1 MLCRSGVQAIVLQGI
16 VGCFPWQ
23 AMVFF
28 TLWLQLT
35 GFNDTTASLLVA
47 TFGAGVAGVRVKPGF
62 LLCMGSCRGWVCRAG
77 WVLLE
82 AATLTEG
89 SRDVLIGVAGGWCLW
104 AVVQCCSRRILP
116 VCPRCTA

>member
-47 TFGAGVAGVRVKPGF
+47 TFGAGVAGVRVNPGF
-62 LLCMGSCRGWVCRAG
+62 FAVHGFVPWLGLSCWLGAVGSSNAN
-77 WVLLE
+77 
-82 AATLTEG
+82 
-89 SRDVLIGVAGGWCLW
+89 
-104 AVVQCCSRRILP
+104 
-116 VCPRCTA
+116 